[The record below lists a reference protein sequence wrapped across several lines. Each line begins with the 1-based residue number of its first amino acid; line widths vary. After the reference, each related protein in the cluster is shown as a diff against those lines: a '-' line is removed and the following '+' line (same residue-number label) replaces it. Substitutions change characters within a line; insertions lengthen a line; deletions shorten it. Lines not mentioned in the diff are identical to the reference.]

1 MKATLKESTQQK
13 TRTNL
18 QNPKKERQDYQFL
31 TAIKEMINSKSLRE
45 EGFNKLQQVDADTL
59 SVKLQVYYHYIKGK
73 YFVLTFKDSN
83 DKDVELLQY
92 ANDCYSDMVSFA
104 YKNKFSLKEA
114 KSHFARAYCKYL
126 IATYHPSEDVK
137 NKLFKKVEQIS
148 DRILNYNPDNE
159 SFLWLKAQLAS

>member
-1 MKATLKESTQQK
+1 MTHLKTPEQIAHNDKDVQQLLTALKELVK
-13 TRTNL
+13 T
-18 QNPKKERQDYQFL
+18 
-31 TAIKEMINSKSLRE
+31 KSLRKS
-45 EGFNKLQQVDADTL
+45 GFEKLQQIDADTL
-59 SVKLQVYYHYIKGK
+59 SVKHQVFYYYIKGK
-73 YFVLTFKDSN
+73 YYVLEFKDSQN
-83 DKDVELLQY
+83 KDVELLKY
-92 ANDCYSDMVSFA
+92 ANDCYSDMVSIA

-159 SFLWLKAQLAS
+159 SFLWLKAQVVA

>member
-1 MKATLKESTQQK
+1 MTHLKTPEQIAHNDKDVQQLLTALKELVK
-13 TRTNL
+13 T
-18 QNPKKERQDYQFL
+18 
-31 TAIKEMINSKSLRE
+31 KSLRKA
-45 EGFNKLQQVDADTL
+45 GFEKLQQIDADTL
-59 SVKLQVYYHYIKGK
+59 SVKHQVFYYYIKGK
-73 YFVLTFKDSN
+73 YYVLEFKDSN
-83 DKDVELLQY
+83 EKEIELLQY
-92 ANDCYSDMVSFA
+92 ANDCYSDMVSIA

-159 SFLWLKAQLAS
+159 SFLWLKAQLVA